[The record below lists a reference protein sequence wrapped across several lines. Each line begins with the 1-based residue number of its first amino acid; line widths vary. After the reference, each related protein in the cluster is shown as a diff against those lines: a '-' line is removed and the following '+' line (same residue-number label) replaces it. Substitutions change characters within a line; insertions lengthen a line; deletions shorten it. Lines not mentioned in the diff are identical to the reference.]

1 MISIVKGKTE
11 ISRSTQEECLHAGR
25 FPSASL
31 LAGEGAQVGGRS
43 ENGPKCCSSEEWPP
57 AGAALKHCFPWWA

>member
-11 ISRSTQEECLHAGR
+11 VSRSIQEACLGAGS

-31 LAGEGAQVGGRS
+31 LAWR
-43 ENGPKCCSSEEWPP
+43 EWPP
-57 AGAALKHCFPWWA
+57 TGAALKHCFSWWV